1 MLKLDSEG
9 LKREFNDGAGC
20 VRVLALLSP
29 T

>member
-1 MLKLDSEG
+1 MLKLDIKG

-20 VRVLALLSP
+20 VRVVALLSP